1 VNFDVNDYSIW
12 TFCYARGRLPKDFM
26 GGCPACSNQG
36 MADIPMLY
44 SLVQGG
50 PAMTE
55 RKRILVDC
63 GFSGGASM
71 TGRRFE
77 GFEKPPAVLAKVGV
91 SPADIDILV
100 LTHLHF
106 DHAGSFEAFPNARVL
121 VQRREYERW
130 KDVIEALPDRSAGKE
145 HWALSSMDVALFER
159 FDAAVRA
166 GRIELIEGDALIA
179 PGVHCRLAADTHTFG
194 SQWVQVDTPAGPYVV
209 AGDCVYWYM
218 NVERMWPPGYLQ
230 GNPWNLMRTLE
241 RLRDLVGPG
250 RLERIV
256 PGHDMEVFARHASWT
271 AGENPVAE
279 VHLASGEP
287 SRLPKFSSTPA
298 TQQGEAT

>member
-1 VNFDVNDYSIW
+1 MSADYSIW

-26 GGCPACSNQG
+26 GGCPGCSNQG

-44 SLVQGG
+44 SLVASAPGAAQ
-50 PAMTE
+50 
-55 RKRILVDC
+55 RRVLLVDC
-63 GFSGGASM
+63 GFKGGASM
-71 TGRRFE
+71 TGRSFE
-77 GFEKPPAVLAKVGV
+77 GFETPQAVLPKVGYRPEDV
-91 SPADIDILV
+91 DTLV

-106 DHAGSFEAFPNARVL
+106 DHAGNFDAFPNARIL

-130 KDVIEALPDRSAGKE
+130 QEVIAALPDRNVGKD
-145 HWALSSMDVALFER
+145 HWALSSMDIALFER

-166 GRIELIEGDALIA
+166 GKVDLIEGDTEVA

-194 SQWVQVDTPAGPYVV
+194 SQWVEVRTSSGPYVV

-218 NVERMWPPGYLQ
+218 NVEKMWPPGYIQ

-241 RLRDLVGPG
+241 RLRELVGPG

-256 PGHDMEVFARHASWT
+256 PGHDMEVFARHRSWT
-271 AGENPVAE
+271 AGPNPVAE
-279 VHLASGEP
+279 VHLAAGEL
-287 SRLPKFSSTPA
+287 SRLKDA
-298 TQQGEAT
+298 A